1 MFAAGESSPEQSDV
15 TADATSSG
23 LLSSGH
29 IRALQESASDRA
41 SVFNLFNQEGSLSSG
56 QSFKPNRIAALAEWR
71 DLCAT

>member
-1 MFAAGESSPEQSDV
+1 
-15 TADATSSG
+15 
-23 LLSSGH
+23 
-29 IRALQESASDRA
+29 LQEFASDRA